1 MVNVLASRSSY
12 RIQTE
17 NGFLISYSIP
27 LSLVT
32 SSTSPIVI
40 LAYHLSVDHHFF
52 QVFKVYF
59 NWLLRFCQ
67 YKFCIMGE
75 DFQTVKLCFIQLYI
89 LSSSL
94 VLTIPESSS
103 MYTLLE
109 MVNTCWLDSVT
120 PSWHSYF
127 PPWLIQ
133 HFHDK
138 YIFDITFVNGL
149 MAGNRGEGKGDI
161 SCLVRQMF
169 LHYFPARKVHSLFQE
184 TVDYILKL
192 RRYKKFW
199 ASIITRAQTC
209 CSQPKFQ
216 NHVSP

>member
-1 MVNVLASRSSY
+1 MVNVLASRSSH

-40 LAYHLSVDHHFF
+40 LAYNLSVDHHFY

-59 NWLLRFCQ
+59 HWLLRFFQ
-67 YKFCIMGE
+67 YKFGIMGE
-75 DFQTVKLCFIQLYI
+75 DFHTVNLCFSQLYI

-109 MVNTCWLDSVT
+109 MVNMC
-120 PSWHSYF
+120 
-127 PPWLIQ
+127 
-133 HFHDK
+133 
-138 YIFDITFVNGL
+138 
-149 MAGNRGEGKGDI
+149 
-161 SCLVRQMF
+161 
-169 LHYFPARKVHSLFQE
+169 
-184 TVDYILKL
+184 
-192 RRYKKFW
+192 
-199 ASIITRAQTC
+199 
-209 CSQPKFQ
+209 
-216 NHVSP
+216 

>member
-1 MVNVLASRSSY
+1 MIKYVGFQVFLQNANR
-12 RIQTE
+12 
-17 NGFLISYSIP
+17 GWFLISYSSS

-40 LAYHLSVDHHFF
+40 LAYYLSVDHFF
-52 QVFKVYF
+52 QAFKAYF
-59 NWLLRFCQ
+59 HWLLRFCQ
-67 YKFCIMGE
+67 YKLCIMGE
-75 DFQTVKLCFIQLYI
+75 DFHTVKLCFIQLYI

-103 MYTLLE
+103 MYTLSDV
-109 MVNTCWLDSVT
+109 VNKCWLDSVT

-127 PPWLIQ
+127 PPWRIQ

-138 YIFDITFVNGL
+138 YILDITLINGL
-149 MAGNRGEGKGDI
+149 MAGNRSEGKGDI
-161 SCLVRQMF
+161 SCLVRQVF
-169 LHYFPARKVHSLFQE
+169 LHYIPSRRVHSLFQE
-184 TVDYILKL
+184 RMDYIFRL

-199 ASIITRAQTC
+199 VSIITRARQAW
-209 CSQPKFQ
+209 CSQRKSQ